1 VGITLVIVGETL
13 ITTYNTNIKTK
24 EKKKAKEK
32 EVKILYFGGQK
43 SGKSRLAEMRA
54 LSLSKNRAIKP
65 YYIANMITPIA
76 I

>member
-1 VGITLVIVGETL
+1 MKV
-13 ITTYNTNIKTK
+13 
-24 EKKKAKEK
+24 
-32 EVKILYFGGQK
+32 LYFGGQK

-65 YYIANMITPIA
+65 YYIATYDTPIA